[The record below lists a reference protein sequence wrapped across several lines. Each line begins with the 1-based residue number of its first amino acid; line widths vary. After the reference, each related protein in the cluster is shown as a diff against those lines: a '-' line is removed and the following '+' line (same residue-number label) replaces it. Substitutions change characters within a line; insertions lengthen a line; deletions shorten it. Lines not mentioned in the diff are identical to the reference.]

1 MELSLERPDDH
12 LYVRLVEDDAITIVD
27 RRYHR
32 SLLLA
37 RDRVVEDWPVRDAGQ
52 LQPGDIEPILQLEPE
67 VVLLGTGTRQQFPP
81 AQTMRAFL
89 RADVGV
95 EVMDNAA
102 AARTHS
108 VLAGEGRRVVVAFIL
123 DSD

>member
-1 MELSLERPDDH
+1 MELSLERPEDF
-12 LYVRLVEDDAITIVD
+12 LYVRRVEDDAITVVD
-27 RRYHR
+27 RRFTR

-37 RDRVVEDWPVRDAGQ
+37 RDRVVEDWDVRDASRMT
-52 LQPGDIEPILQLEPE
+52 PEHVAPILALEPE
-67 VVLLGTGTRQQFPP
+67 VVLLGTGSEQRFPP
-81 AQTMRAFL
+81 PETLRAFL
-89 RADVGV
+89 VADVGV

-123 DSD
+123 DVE

>member
-1 MELSLERPDDH
+1 MELALERPEDF
-12 LYVRLVEDDAITIVD
+12 LYVRRVESDAVTIVD
-27 RRYHR
+27 RRFTR

-37 RDRVVEDWPVRDAGQ
+37 RDRVVEDWPVVDARHMTPEHVATILA
-52 LQPGDIEPILQLEPE
+52 LQPE
-67 VVLLGTGTRQQFPP
+67 VVLLGTGSEQRFPP
-81 AQTMRAFL
+81 ADTLRAFL
-89 RADVGV
+89 VADVGV

-123 DSD
+123 DVE